1 MVLKDFRAVLQKGM
15 VSGIGRVFFT
25 GVSVR
30 VYQRVRS
37 FIVGLP
43 RPYGLGINITIAFTT
58 AS

>member
-1 MVLKDFRAVLQKGM
+1 MIGWSGVLERSAV
-15 VSGIGRVFFT
+15 VT
-25 GVSVR
+25 WTAPAGVNA
-30 VYQRVRS
+30 